1 MPKIASTEP
10 QATAVM
16 IAGWMI
22 SFSRDHTDLPRA
34 SRRSFS
40 RRQAR
45 LAAPGISRSTNF
57 QMLSPMREE
66 AGSSGVATSLWWPLL
81 CSMKKCP

>member
-1 MPKIASTEP
+1 MPKIASTVP
-10 QATAVM
+10 QATRVM

-22 SFSRDHTDLPRA
+22 SFSRDQTDLPWA
-34 SRRSFS
+34 FRRSFS

-45 LAAPGISRSTNF
+45 LAAPGSSRSANF

-81 CSMKKCP
+81 CSIKKWP